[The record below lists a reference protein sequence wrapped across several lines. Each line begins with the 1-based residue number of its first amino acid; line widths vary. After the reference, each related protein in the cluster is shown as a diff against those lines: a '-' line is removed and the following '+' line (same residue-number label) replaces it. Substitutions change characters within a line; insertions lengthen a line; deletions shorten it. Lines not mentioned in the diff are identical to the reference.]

1 MANNTGKKFGGRE
14 AGTPNIL
21 TNEIREKFTFLVQ
34 SNIDKLQND
43 LDLLEPKE
51 RLKIIIELSKFVLPT
66 LKATELSTGIEN
78 GFNPITI
85 KIMEADEINLIA
97 SELEKKY

>member
-51 RLKIIIELSKFVLPT
+51 RLKIIKNS
-66 LKATELSTGIEN
+66 SC
-78 GFNPITI
+78 ITH
-85 KIMEADEINLIA
+85 KI
-97 SELEKKY
+97 